1 MRPTGSP
8 VHYLIAET
16 ERRLREARQSPQ
28 ILLWDEIG
36 ADQHF
41 ALTSVEKAAPY
52 KEFFEAPVAKM
63 RMTAH

>member
-1 MRPTGSP
+1 MRPMKNP

-16 ERRLREARQSPQ
+16 ERRLRETRQSPQ

-36 ADQHF
+36 PDRHF
-41 ALTSVEKAAPY
+41 TLTATEKAAPY

-63 RMTAH
+63 RMVAH